1 MNFMKYLVPLWLGV
15 CVYVICSVLT
25 GPTGLSAYQ
34 QLRVEHEKLSA
45 NMENLRHLNMELANT
60 ANALNSD
67 PDTITMYA
75 RELGYGYENE
85 RFIRIVGLGKPPQ
98 QRAEPGQILL
108 AVKPEHTSNELIFI
122 VAFWIALAA
131 FLCVI
136 IPHLLNTNYTAT
148 RKKVIEQWHHIFS

>member
-1 MNFMKYLVPLWLGV
+1 
-15 CVYVICSVLT
+15 LT

-45 NMENLRHLNMELANT
+45 NMENLKHLNMELANT

-75 RELGYGYENE
+75 RELGYGYEDE

-98 QRAEPGQILL
+98 ERAEPGQILL
-108 AVKPEHTSNELIFI
+108 AAQPEHTSNELIFI
-122 VAFWIALAA
+122 FAFWIAFGA
-131 FLCVI
+131 FLCVM
-136 IPHLLNTNYTAT
+136 IPVLLHTNYSTT
-148 RKKVIEQWHHIFS
+148 RKKVSEQWHHIFN